1 VPVIDLAHGV
11 GQVFDSP
18 IPLYLYLLGAAAT
31 VLVSFGVRT
40 YFTAAPAPMTER
52 EVAGPGWARSISA
65 VLRVGGLVGLVLMVA
80 TGVIVGSEGFTV
92 ATLGFWVGLFVGVTV
107 LSALL
112 SGAWEA
118 VDPWAYLEEIYRAEG
133 SQRSVR
139 IPPWWLGP
147 AALWALFWF
156 ELVSERGF
164 EDWGVLVALL
174 AYTVYA
180 LSLRSEFGERWQ
192 YADPLGI
199 LFGFAARSAPFRL
212 RSEGIYAKNPLADLD
227 QEEPMPL
234 SLYAAVFVLLGST
247 TFDNLRETV
256 GWGDFLTTTNLDEL
270 PAMLVDSVSL
280 LALGLLF
287 WLPFIASVMI
297 ARRWIASDRPWTE
310 LARWFAWGLVPI
322 GIAYVLAHNVPL
334 LISGAPL
341 LLRELSDPFAEGWN
355 ILGTANMFENFIP
368 SPALIWVI
376 EIAVIVGG
384 HILGVLAAHRTAYRL
399 GGTHSLAVS
408 STYALTGLMAVYTI
422 STLWLLSQPLVA

>member
-1 VPVIDLAHGV
+1 VTFLAHGV

-40 YFTAAPAPMTER
+40 IVAEAPAPMSER
-52 EVAGPGWARSISA
+52 EVAGPALARAIA
-65 VLRVGGLVGLVLMVA
+65 VVLRVAGLLGLVLVVV
-80 TGVIVGSEGFTV
+80 TGVVVGSEGFTV

-118 VDPWAYLEEIYRAEG
+118 MDPWAYLEEVYRAEG
-133 SQRSVR
+133 PQRQVR
-139 IPPWWLGP
+139 VPPWWLGP
-147 AALWALFWF
+147 ITLFALFWF

-164 EDWGVLVALL
+164 EDWGVLAALL

-180 LSLRSEFGERWQ
+180 MSVRSQYGEHWR
-192 YADPLGI
+192 YADPFGI
-199 LFGFAARSAPFRL
+199 LFGFAARTAPFRL
-212 RSEGIYAKNPLADLD
+212 RSERIWLKNPLADLD
-227 QEEPMPL
+227 EPGPMPL
-234 SLYAAVFVLLGST
+234 ALYASVFVLLGST
-247 TFDNLRETV
+247 TFDNLSETI
-256 GWGDFLTTTNLDEL
+256 GWGEFLTATNLDAL
-270 PAMLVDSVSL
+270 PPMLLDSISL
-280 LALGLLF
+280 LALGVLF
-287 WLPFIASVMI
+287 WIPFVGSVVLAQRLIAQ
-297 ARRWIASDRPWTE
+297 DRPWSE
-310 LARWFAWGLVPI
+310 LARWFGWGLVPI
-322 GIAYVLAHNVPL
+322 GIAYVVAHNIPL

-341 LLRELSDPFAEGWN
+341 LLRELSDPFAQGWN
-355 ILGTANMFENFIP
+355 ILGTANLFAGFVP

-399 GGTHSLAVS
+399 GGTHSLAVR

-422 STLWLLSQPLVA
+422 TTLWLLSQPLVA

>member
-1 VPVIDLAHGV
+1 MIVFAHGV

-31 VLVSFGVRT
+31 VLVSFGIRT
-40 YFTAAPAPMTER
+40 LLAEAPAPVPER
-52 EVAGPGWARSISA
+52 EVAGRTWARA
-65 VLRVGGLVGLVLMVA
+65 VGGVLRVGGLLGLALVVA

-92 ATLGFWVGLFVGVTV
+92 ATLGFWVGLIVGMTV

-118 VDPWAYLEEIYRAEG
+118 MDPWAYLEDVYRAED
-133 SQRSVR
+133 SQSSVR
-139 IPPWWLGP
+139 LPPWWLGP
-147 AALWALFWF
+147 VALFALFWF

-164 EDWGVLVALL
+164 EDWGVLVLL
-174 AYTVYA
+174 LTYTVYA
-180 LSLRSEFGERWQ
+180 LSLRSQFGDQWQ

-212 RSEGIYAKNPLADLD
+212 RSQSILLKNPLADLD
-227 QEEPMPL
+227 EARPMPL
-234 SLYAAVFVLLGST
+234 ALFAAVFVLLGST
-247 TFDNLRETV
+247 TFDNLRETI
-256 GWGDFLTTTNLDEL
+256 GWGDFLTATNLDAL
-270 PAMLVDSVSL
+270 PAMLVDSISL
-280 LALGLLF
+280 LVLGVLF
-287 WLPFIASVMI
+287 WIPFVASVMI
-297 ARRWIASDRPWTE
+297 ARRLIAHDRPPSE
-310 LARWFAWGLVPI
+310 LARWFGWGLVPI

-341 LLRELSDPFAEGWN
+341 LFRELSDPFAQGWN
-355 ILGTANMFENFIP
+355 ILGTANLFEDFIP

-376 EIAVIVGG
+376 EIAIIVGG

-399 GGTHSLAVS
+399 GGTHSLAVR

-422 STLWLLSQPLVA
+422 TTLWLLSQPLVA